1 MKNIKD
7 SFVYIYKN
15 FLYLFLF
22 ALVPAVLLGVFLSP
36 FKFIEFI
43 NTYPSTAISKF
54 ADVFYALVDISWIK
68 LLYYVIAVV
77 VLSLFV
83 SLILGMIE
91 NHFRSG
97 KRNLKNFKSFINNN
111 IMNVFCNFLMLFII
125 YFILSFLSTTF
136 IYLFHI
142 LISGIGATP
151 NVFSII
157 IASLFVVLYFCLNL
171 GFSLISFLNIPNMLI
186 NGYNFKNS
194 LGGVFNLLYK
204 NRVELLLGML
214 IPYIIIIPTISL
226 TTNSKLIILFNILG
240 ILICLIYYSSFIMV
254 SYFSLNNLNRYDNRR
269 YYNIK

>member
-7 SFVYIYKN
+7 SFVYMYKN
-15 FLYLFLF
+15 ILYLFL
-22 ALVPAVLLGVFLSP
+22 LSVLPAVFIGTLLSP

-43 NTYPSTAISKF
+43 NNYPKLAISKF
-54 ADVFYALVDISWIK
+54 GDIFYSVVDISWLK
-68 LLYYVIAVV
+68 LLFYVLAIVI
-77 VLSLFV
+77 LSIFI

-97 KRNLKNFKSFINNN
+97 KRNIKNFKGFINNN
-111 IMNVFCNFLMLFII
+111 IMNVFINLTMLFII
-125 YFILSFLSTTF
+125 YFLVSFLCATF

-142 LISGIGATP
+142 LVSGIGSTP

-157 IASLFVVLYFCLNL
+157 IASLFVVIYFCLSV

-204 NRVELLLGML
+204 NPVELLVGML
-214 IPYIIIIPTISL
+214 IPYVIIIPTISL
-226 TTNSKLIILFNILG
+226 TVNSKLIILFNILG
-240 ILICLIYYSSFIMV
+240 VLICLIYYSSFIMV
-254 SYFSLNNLNRYDNRR
+254 SYFSLSNLNRYDNRR

>member
-7 SFVYIYKN
+7 SFVYMYKN
-15 FLYLFLF
+15 ILYLFLF
-22 ALVPAVLLGVFLSP
+22 AIVPSVLIGIFLSP

-43 NTYPSTAISKF
+43 NIYPSLAISKF
-54 ADVFYALVDISWIK
+54 GDIFYAIIDISWLK
-68 LLYYVIAVV
+68 LLLYVLGIII
-77 VLSLFV
+77 LSIFV

-97 KRNLKNFKSFINNN
+97 KRNIKNFKGFINNN
-111 IMNVFCNFLMLFII
+111 IMNVFINLIILFIS
-125 YFILSFLSTTF
+125 YFIISFLGATF

-157 IASLFVVLYFCLNL
+157 IASIFVVIYFCLNIC
-171 GFSLISFLNIPNMLI
+171 FTLICLLNIPNMQI

-204 NRVELLLGML
+204 NPVELLLGML
-214 IPYIIIIPTISL
+214 IPYVIIIPTISL
-226 TTNSKLIILFNILG
+226 TTNSKLVMLFNALG
-240 ILICLIYYSSFIMV
+240 VFICLIYYSSFIMV

>member
-7 SFVYIYKN
+7 SFVYLYKN

-22 ALVPAVLLGVFLSP
+22 AIIPSVLIGLFLNP

-43 NTYPSTAISKF
+43 NVYPSLAVSKF
-54 ADVFYALVDISWIK
+54 GDIFFAIVDISWLR
-68 LLYYVIAVV
+68 LLFYILAIII
-77 VLSLFV
+77 LSVFI

-97 KRNLKNFKSFINNN
+97 KRNLKSFKSFINNN
-111 IMNVFCNFLMLFII
+111 IMNVFINLTMLFIG
-125 YFILSFLSTTF
+125 YFIISFLGATF

-157 IASLFVVLYFCLNL
+157 VGLIFVVIYFCLNIC
-171 GFSLISFLNIPNMLI
+171 FSLVFFLNIPNMQI

-204 NRVELLLGML
+204 NPVELLIGML
-214 IPYIIIIPTISL
+214 IPYAIIIPTISL
-226 TTNSKLIILFNILG
+226 TANSGLIVLFNILG
-240 ILICLIYYSSFIMV
+240 MLICLTYYSSFIMV